1 MLLLTTLL
9 AAAELPY
16 TPVFRSGE
24 GGYPCIRVPSVLL
37 ANETTLVAFA
47 EARTWQGDGC
57 HPTSFPPAPPAIKPP
72 RGAGFAWCIGV
83 DIAMKTSR
91 DSGKSWSPM
100 RIILKESCQP
110 TAVWDW
116 RARRLLLAFNSAF
129 SNASVPFGGNHQ
141 VISDDL
147 GRTWTAPRAI
157 YPQLGKVVEETGP
170 GLGLQLSPQAAKPG
184 RILFIGSN
192 FITEHVGHVWYSD
205 DGGDTY
211 TLAETDWEDT
221 NEAQMAELPDGR
233 VMANLRLQGFPKGR
247 WPCACRAV
255 ATSTD
260 SGSTWGPLSYDTH
273 LPAPQCYAT
282 LLRLEQSL
290 FFANPSNATQRN
302 GGMIRRSD
310 DWGEC
315 AQQHWL
321 GMRLLFAA
329 ACATSL
335 SQALLGQGAAGRGR
349 CA

>member
-1 MLLLTTLL
+1 MQQSEARKSCRKRL
-9 AAAELPY
+9 AFQLCRCLWSLFPSSL
-16 TPVFRSGE
+16 VFRITS
-24 GGYPCIRVPSVLL
+24 YSNSINCKCFRSIYVFVRCIS
-37 ANETTLVAFA
+37 
-47 EARTWQGDGC
+47 
-57 HPTSFPPAPPAIKPP
+57 K
-72 RGAGFAWCIGV
+72 
-83 DIAMKTSR
+83 
-91 DSGKSWSPM
+91 
-100 RIILKESCQP
+100 
-110 TAVWDW
+110 
-116 RARRLLLAFNSAF
+116 RRLLLAFNSAF

-141 VISDDL
+141 ITSDDL

-170 GLGLQLSPQAAKPG
+170 GLGLQLSPQAAKSG

-211 TLAETDWEDT
+211 TLAETDWKDT

-315 AQQHWL
+315 AQQ
-321 GMRLLFAA
+321 
-329 ACATSL
+329 
-335 SQALLGQGAAGRGR
+335 Q
-349 CA
+349 